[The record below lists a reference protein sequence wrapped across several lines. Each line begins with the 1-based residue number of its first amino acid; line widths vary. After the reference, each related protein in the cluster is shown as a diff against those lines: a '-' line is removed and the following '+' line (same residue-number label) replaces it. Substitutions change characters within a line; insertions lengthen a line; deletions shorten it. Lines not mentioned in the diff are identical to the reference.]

1 MGAGGGGEGGA
12 HGMGKG
18 GGFDSSGPAGL
29 GADAFGGDDEKEM
42 PWYSPLIG
50 ISLEQLDPS
59 KHTTNP
65 QLDALGRPINAAYNW
80 GPFDT
85 RYAHD
90 PKTGAI
96 TGQPTLPSG
105 LSALKSAKDAVQ
117 DAVQDAAAAVNSIG
131 QGFSI
136 PSGLSALDAVEGM
149 ARQSFQIPD
158 QSVSYN
164 TNAVSN
170 VVSRSLKEAAA
181 RKKTAARARAKA
193 VVKEAARLKARE
205 TPKSAWE
212 AVAELA
218 TPLPPLIIDDPAPPA
233 TPLPPLVIDDPAPPV
248 TKPLTDHQFNVRIRE
263 QTKAR
268 LARAR
273 EKTKAHYANLREK
286 GVSTKTIKLAQS
298 KAKAR
303 YAKIKAQG
311 KAKYR

>member
-29 GADAFGGDDEKEM
+29 GADAFGGGDSNDDPLAAALNLTTPVASYQGLNWRDDIS
-42 PWYSPLIG
+42 PW
-50 ISLEQLDPS
+50 
-59 KHTTNP
+59 
-65 QLDALGRPINAAYNW
+65 DALVNAVHNITPISPVNVPANPLNAPVNV
-80 GPFDT
+80 GIGVINQLN
-85 RYAHD
+85 
-90 PKTGAI
+90 K
-96 TGQPTLPSG
+96 
-105 LSALKSAKDAVQ
+105 AKRKNNKNNQ
-117 DAVQDAAAAVNSIG
+117 
-131 QGFSI
+131 
-136 PSGLSALDAVEGM
+136 
-149 ARQSFQIPD
+149 RQSERSIENPAGYSKMSYRSPPLPD

-181 RKKTAARARAKA
+181 RKKAAARVRAKA